1 VTSSPRQRG
10 PRQPGP
16 WGDFGQQVARRRREM
31 GLTQRELADLAAV
44 SFSTVQALE
53 AGRVAVRV
61 DSVHRILRAVG
72 WALVAVPVRQARQM
86 SGAVLLPADTGT
98 PDAGRE

>member
-1 VTSSPRQRG
+1 
-10 PRQPGP
+10 
-16 WGDFGQQVARRRREM
+16 M

-72 WALVAVPVRQARQM
+72 WALVAVPVRQARQL
-86 SGAVLLPADTGT
+86 SDAVLLPTEADSPITGH
-98 PDAGRE
+98 D

>member
-1 VTSSPRQRG
+1 MTSSPRQRG

-16 WGDFGQQVARRRREM
+16 WGDFGREVARRRREL
-31 GLTQRELADLAAV
+31 GLTQRDLADLAAV

-72 WALVAVPVRQARQM
+72 WALVAVPVRQAQRL
-86 SGAVLLPADTGT
+86 SDAVLLPTETEPPAADH
-98 PDAGRE
+98 D